1 MNRLPLALIYLR
13 LLIGFLLL
21 FLSYCEVDN
30 YRIIATVLFS
40 VGLLSDVFDGI
51 IARQLNVS
59 TPKLRRLDSTVDQVF
74 FIAFAIATFIQ
85 CPAFFENNRLQLS
98 ILFGFEV
105 MAYLLCFLKF
115 RKEIATHSIGAKI
128 WTLFLF
134 ATLLEIIWQCQSDVL
149 FAFCFWIGLATRL
162 EIMVIILMIKN
173 WTNDVPSAYH
183 AWQLRQG
190 RAIRRN
196 KIFNG

>member
-1 MNRLPLALIYLR
+1 M
-13 LLIGFLLL
+13 
-21 FLSYCEVDN
+21 
-30 YRIIATVLFS
+30 
-40 VGLLSDVFDGI
+40 
-51 IARQLNVS
+51 QLV
-59 TPKLRRLDSTVDQVF
+59 
-74 FIAFAIATFIQ
+74 
-85 CPAFFENNRLQLS
+85 
-98 ILFGFEV
+98 ILFGFEL

-134 ATLLEIIWQCQSDVL
+134 ATLLEISWQCQSDVL

-162 EIMVIILMIKN
+162 EIMVIILMMKN

-190 RAIRRN
+190 KEIKRN